1 MNDKSTEAFKTIGEV
16 ASELGIPQH
25 VLRFWETRFAQIR
38 PLKRGGGRRYYR
50 PEDVALL
57 HGIRFLLYSKGFTI
71 KGVQRLL
78 REQGAR
84 FVAAAG
90 RGDLDIDPNDLPEP
104 VADEAPP
111 QRQPVQGAVPDDLDF
126 VVSAPQGANPPAREA
141 TAMGEDRRT
150 MFGPFLKRR
159 PRDDGTAAGQLSA
172 AQADALQS
180 VILDLLECKRLLDQV
195 R

>member
-1 MNDKSTEAFKTIGEV
+1 M
-16 ASELGIPQH
+16 
-25 VLRFWETRFAQIR
+25 
-38 PLKRGGGRRYYR
+38 
-50 PEDVALL
+50 
-57 HGIRFLLYSKGFTI
+57 
-71 KGVQRLL
+71 
-78 REQGAR
+78 
-84 FVAAAG
+84 
-90 RGDLDIDPNDLPEP
+90 
-104 VADEAPP
+104 ADEAPP

>member
-57 HGIRFLLYSKGFTI
+57 HGIRFLLYNKGFTI

-111 QRQPVQGAVPDDLDF
+111 QRQPVLAAVPDDLDL
-126 VVSAPQGANPPAREA
+126 VVSTPHAPSPAREA
-141 TAMGEDRRT
+141 TPTGEERRT

-159 PRDDGTAAGQLSA
+159 PRDDGMAASHLSA
-172 AQADALQS
+172 VQADALQS